1 MPYKKEII
9 VSERMARVFDA
20 MVISFKDGIYFSQ
33 QDEGQLLGGIPPPKT
48 VTDYNLEPTF
58 SFLRHMATTLTRY
71 APILKHINVIRQW
84 TGFYDVT
91 PDARPIL
98 GPVKEV
104 QGFFQ
109 CNGFSGHGFMLAPMV
124 ARTLAKY
131 IIDGVSSPVLER
143 LNVIRFENT
152 AFEHEQSVVG

>member
-1 MPYKKEII
+1 
-9 VSERMARVFDA
+9 MARIFDA

-33 QDEGQLLGGIPPPKT
+33 QDEGQLLGGIPPPET
-48 VTDYNLEPTF
+48 VTGYHSEPTF

-98 GPVKEV
+98 GPVDGLD
-104 QGFFQ
+104 GFIQ
-109 CNGFSGHGFMLAPMV
+109 CHGFSGHGFMLAPMA
-124 ARTLAKY
+124 ARLLAEY
-131 IIDGVSSPVLER
+131 LVDGTASPILDQ
-143 LNVIRFENT
+143 LSMSRFENMDY
-152 AFEHEQSVVG
+152 EHERSVVG